1 MNKLQ
6 FMRLWDLY
14 NPLLTPTQ
22 QEITNLYF
30 NLDLTISEIAESK
43 GITRQGVSECLN
55 TCKKQLEEYE
65 QKLGHD
71 KMLTSGDLHT
81 SFLMTD
87 VAVWADKFE
96 AAHPEYAQ
104 DIKALKDIADNDYSA
119 DIDIALGTLNK
130 T

>member
-14 NPLLTPTQ
+14 NKLLTPTQ

-43 GITRQGVSECLN
+43 GITRQGVSECL
-55 TCKKQLEEYE
+55 TSCKKQLADFED
-65 QKLGHD
+65 KLGHER
-71 KMLTSGDLHT
+71 MLTSGDLHT
-81 SFLMTD
+81 SFIMTD
-87 VAVWADKFE
+87 VIVWADNFV

-104 DIKALKDIADNDYSA
+104 DIKALTDIADKDYSA
-119 DIDIALGTLNK
+119 DIERALGTLNK
-130 T
+130 A